1 MTDGLSR
8 DAAPPSDR
16 LDVQVS
22 FSVSTVDAVT
32 VRKGLTAV
40 TKPSRE
46 VAWRGPTRFA
56 ARIHETLIEVHEL
69 VRAHHPACV
78 SLSEH
83 AILCVDKALGQFSDA
98 DPDMDALRQEVR
110 GLHLDA
116 CRAVPPKPA
125 ALAARLVE
133 LAEKTEHDWLEDA
146 PERYREL
153 LGDDGLAALDTV
165 LTRKLA
171 AMPPDSRAALSHTG
185 LTLRAMSESL
195 ARALGDIDRLV
206 HDLALDLTAPARY
219 VRIAHELDLAGRRAD
234 ALEWLQRGVA
244 EHGASDDALREA
256 LVIAYLQ
263 ADRRADA
270 VGLLRTEL
278 VKAPS
283 AKLTAELLA
292 AAGEDRD
299 AERTWAHAT
308 LTDAAERDGDA
319 GELVTALLADGA
331 TAAALGVAT
340 KLSVPVTVRLEL
352 ARIAAVDDLDS
363 ALEHYRCSSTP
374 SSRPPIARA
383 TATRSG
389 TSVRCARPPSPTGA
403 GARSSR
409 SHGRCARSTRVA
421 ARSSPCST
429 SSVGGSPR
437 LRGLIARPARR

>member
-1 MTDGLSR
+1 M
-8 DAAPPSDR
+8 
-16 LDVQVS
+16 
-22 FSVSTVDAVT
+22 
-32 VRKGLTAV
+32 
-40 TKPSRE
+40 
-46 VAWRGPTRFA
+46 
-56 ARIHETLIEVHEL
+56 
-69 VRAHHPACV
+69 
-78 SLSEH
+78 
-83 AILCVDKALGQFSDA
+83 
-98 DPDMDALRQEVR
+98 
-110 GLHLDA
+110 DA

-219 VRIAHELDLAGRRAD
+219 VRRAD

-308 LTDAAERDGDA
+308 LTNAAERKRD
-319 GELVTALLADGA
+319 
-331 TAAALGVAT
+331 
-340 KLSVPVTVRLEL
+340 
-352 ARIAAVDDLDS
+352 
-363 ALEHYRCSSTP
+363 
-374 SSRPPIARA
+374 
-383 TATRSG
+383 TR
-389 TSVRCARPPSPTGA
+389 
-403 GARSSR
+403 
-409 SHGRCARSTRVA
+409 
-421 ARSSPCST
+421 
-429 SSVGGSPR
+429 
-437 LRGLIARPARR
+437 